1 MRKLTTWIA
10 VLWLATAAARGAEL
24 ANSPRVEKL
33 IRAGKLYLSLDDALA
48 LAVENNLDVEIQR
61 LNLGVA
67 TAELLRA
74 KAGGVTRGLNYT
86 LAEAP
91 AGVAGPSSALLISGG
106 AQRVIPGAT
115 VSTNALETGALGQV
129 QTNLSLAG
137 TIPLSAGSA
146 VPNLDP
152 YLGARTAWQHASS
165 PQTNPNLA
173 GTPNLVTGNFTAGG
187 GFRKSFAS
195 GAQVGLNFDNLR
207 QVTNSLRGAYSP
219 YTSSALSLALTQPL
233 LRGFGVRV
241 NRRFER
247 IAENERRILELLFRQ
262 QLINTVY
269 GVTRLYY
276 DYVALA
282 DDRRV
287 KQQTLALAEK
297 LFADTRAQVEE
308 GTLAAAELARA
319 NAQVFSA
326 RLDLERSRALV
337 EEQQAVLRNVIT
349 RSGAADPALR
359 AAEIIPTTPPDT
371 GERETPKLEEL
382 FELAL
387 KNRADLEQAVLQ
399 LANGEISL
407 EGARNAVKPQL
418 DLVLSAQN
426 SGLAG
431 QANPAAASLDPTYLG
446 GYGSA
451 LAQIF
456 RRNYPTYAA
465 GLQLDLPLRN
475 RLAEADLAR
484 DQIQVRQTAVRVQ
497 QLRNQ
502 ARLEVE
508 DAYIALGRA
517 RAAWDAAVQARRFQ
531 EESYEAE
538 QARFEVGASTSF
550 LLIQIQSQLAQARS
564 AEVAARGAV
573 VKARAA
579 LARATGTILEENHI
593 SIEAARQGVR

>member
-1 MRKLTTWIA
+1 
-10 VLWLATAAARGAEL
+10 LAAILSLALVPAAAADL
-24 ANSPRVEKL
+24 TNSPRVEKL
-33 IRAGKLYLSLDDALA
+33 IRAGKLYLSLDDAIA

-67 TAELLRA
+67 AAELLRA

-106 AQRVIPGAT
+106 AQRAIPGAT
-115 VSTNALETGALGQV
+115 VSTNAIETGALGQI

-137 TIPLSAGSA
+137 NIPLSTGTS
-146 VPNLDP
+146 VPNFDP
-152 YLGARTAWQHASS
+152 YFSARTLWQHASS
-165 PQTNPNLA
+165 QQTNPSTAGIMNLA
-173 GTPNLVTGNFTAGG
+173 TGNLTAGG
-187 GFRKSFAS
+187 GFRQSFAS

-207 QVTNSLRGAYSP
+207 QTTNSLRSAYSP
-219 YTSSALSLALTQPL
+219 YTASALSLSLTQPL
-233 LRGFGVRV
+233 LRGFGVRL

-247 IAENERRILELLFRQ
+247 IAENERRILDLLFRQ

-276 DYVALA
+276 DFVALS
-282 DDRRV
+282 DDLKV
-287 KQQTLALAEK
+287 KQQTLALSEK
-297 LFADTRAQVEE
+297 LFADTRAHVEE
-308 GTLAAAELARA
+308 GTLAAAELSRA

-337 EEQQAVLRNVIT
+337 EEQQAVLKTVLT
-349 RSGAADPALR
+349 RSGGADPVVR
-359 AAEIIPTTPPDT
+359 AAEIIPSTPLDP
-371 GERETPKLEEL
+371 GQRETPKIEEL

-387 KNRADLEQAVLQ
+387 KNRADISQAELQ
-399 LANGEISL
+399 LAIGEISL

-431 QANPAAASLDPTYLG
+431 QASPVAATLDSTYLG

-465 GLQLDLPLRN
+465 GVQFDLPLRN
-475 RLAEADLAR
+475 RLAQADLAR
-484 DQIQVRQTAVRVQ
+484 DQIQVRQTGVRLQ
-497 QLRNQ
+497 QIRNQ

-508 DAYIALGRA
+508 DAFIALGRS

-531 EESYEAE
+531 QESLDAE
-538 QARFEVGASTSF
+538 QAKFEVGASTSY
-550 LLIQIQSQLAQARS
+550 LLIQIQSQLAQAGS

-579 LARATGTILEENHI
+579 LARATGSILEENRI
-593 SIEAARQGVR
+593 SIEAARQGVK